1 MRKSNKK
8 MLYKLLLLC
17 SGLFIV
23 YIVCTNSRYE
33 GFTKTIRTKGIILR
47 SIGGLGNQ
55 LFIYATA
62 LLFKK
67 TFNID
72 VFIIKDASTNTHSD
86 RDYRFLMRGMHPLEE
101 TDPIFM
107 HAREFNFSEN
117 YPYYNYNE
125 NEIPVDDTSYIKIGI
140 YDFQVY
146 KKIRGVIDE
155 VRESVVSKCKE
166 LYNNIGIH
174 SDSSAFIHVRRGDY
188 LTDLDGKRMIS
199 PEFYKNALEIL
210 NKSENINV
218 IYIFSDDIPW
228 CKEQIWNTSKKLL
241 YYDDPDELK
250 TLYMMSQCWA
260 GAVISNSTFS
270 LWGVFLGAYEKTNT
284 IVYPTNE
291 YFLKDLPD
299 SWIKI

>member
-1 MRKSNKK
+1 M
-8 MLYKLLLLC
+8 
-17 SGLFIV
+17 
-23 YIVCTNSRYE
+23 E
-33 GFTKTIRTKGIILR
+33 GFTRTVRTKGLILY

-55 LFIYATA
+55 LFIYATG
-62 LLFKK
+62 LFFKK
-67 TFNID
+67 TFNVD
-72 VFIIKDASTNTHSD
+72 VFLINHASTTTHSD
-86 RDYRFLMRGMHPLEE
+86 RDYRFLMRGITPLEE
-101 TDPIFM
+101 TDPIFK

-146 KKIRGVIDE
+146 KKIRGAINE

-166 LYNNIGIH
+166 LYNNLSIH
-174 SDSSAFIHVRRGDY
+174 SESSAFIHVRRGDY
-188 LTDLDGKRMIS
+188 LTDVDGKRMIS
-199 PEFYKNALEIL
+199 PEFYKKALEIL
-210 NKSENINV
+210 NESDNIDV
-218 IYIFSDDIPW
+218 IYIFSDDILW
-228 CKEQIWNTSKKLL
+228 CREQIWNTPKKLV

-270 LWGVFLGAYEKTNT
+270 LWGALLGAYEKTNT